1 MVVGLPELE
10 CPVCSGNVEVPDDAI
25 VGEVFEHE
33 ECGAQLELYEED
45 GQLKLRV
52 LEDVREDWGE

>member
-1 MVVGLPELE
+1 LPELE